1 MKVEDIDAEKLA
13 LFVEAEMERRLSW
26 SSNALY
32 IATRPP
38 RAVVRDEATM
48 DEDAGQSEAA
58 RAVRMLHTFVVAS
71 DPAHAVAAELA
82 LRFLW
87 RWIYA
92 PPFMTTTRA
101 DAAPLECVS
110 RVEADDDDPLE
121 DRQLAYLMYR
131 AGWLLARMR

>member
-1 MKVEDIDAEKLA
+1 MKVEDIDAVKLA

-38 RAVVRDEATM
+38 RAVVRDEATV

-58 RAVRMLHTFVVAS
+58 RAVRLLHAFVVDS
-71 DPAHAVAAELA
+71 DPAQSVAAELA

-101 DAAPLECVS
+101 DAAPLEVVS

-121 DRQLAYLMYR
+121 ERHLAYLMYR
-131 AGWLLARMR
+131 AGWILARAK

>member
-1 MKVEDIDAEKLA
+1 VKVENIDAEKLA

-38 RAVVRDEATM
+38 RAVVRDEEAV
-48 DEDAGQSEAA
+48 DDDRGKSEAA
-58 RAVRMLHTFVVAS
+58 RAVRLLHAFVVDS
-71 DPAHAVAAELA
+71 EPAHAVAAELA

-92 PPFMTTTRA
+92 PPFMSTSRA
-101 DAAPLECVS
+101 DAAPLEFVS

-121 DRQLAYLMYR
+121 ERQLAYLMYR
-131 AGWLLARMR
+131 AGWILARAK